1 MKIKIYLF
9 RLTATLTAFFFAVTV
24 FNALHFFRAQISAP
38 PLAAAEPV
46 KAFVAEPEAMRS
58 DTEFDEQVT
67 NSTPEITQPEPE
79 FDVSGSYYF
88 AGEKPPRGFENF
100 DFLEII
106 VRDYETESDEYV
118 GGIPIPPK
126 GFVQTKKEY
135 KFVRISVGGQEI
147 SFETE
152 KIGGVSYQF
161 NGRFRSE
168 DSYLSGEDS
177 ADLKGRLVK
186 LKNGKKIAETKAEFF
201 TGGC

>member
-9 RLTATLTAFFFAVTV
+9 RLTATLTTFFFAVAV
-24 FNALHFFRAQISAP
+24 FNALQFFRAPISAP
-38 PLAAAEPV
+38 RAVAEPV
-46 KAFVAEPEAMRS
+46 KAFAAEPEGMRS
-58 DTEFDEQVT
+58 DTEFEEQT
-67 NSTPEITQPEPE
+67 INSSPEITQPEPE
-79 FDVSGSYYF
+79 FDASGSYYF
-88 AGEKPPRGFENF
+88 AREKPPKGFENF
-100 DFLEII
+100 EFLEISA
-106 VRDYETESDEYV
+106 RDYETESDEYV

-135 KFVRISVGGQEI
+135 KFVRIGIGDKEI

-201 TGGC
+201 AGGC